1 MTSLLNLIL
10 AWFTA
15 FFNTLKLMLVDFFI
29 EICNAVLFLLGFLI
43 QFMSS
48 LMPSLTLGTDLITQ
62 FPTPHTA
69 ICWLTWLFPV
79 DVLFQCTQFYIS
91 LYLLKFMSGP
101 ILRFLKIVS

>member
-1 MTSLLNLIL
+1 MFNLIEIIL
-10 AWFTA
+10 SFFKA
-15 FFNTLKLMLVDFFI
+15 FFNTLIDVCIDIFAFI
-29 EICNAVLFLLGFLI
+29 LNAVLALI
-43 QFMSS
+43 AYLIRLMAT
-48 LMPSLTLGTDLITQ
+48 LMPSLSLGADLINQ

-101 ILRFLKIVS
+101 ILRFLKIVK

>member
-1 MTSLLNLIL
+1 MTNLIEIIL
-10 AWFTA
+10 SFCKA
-15 FFNTLKLMLVDFFI
+15 FFNVLIDVCIDIFAFI
-29 EICNAVLFLLGFLI
+29 LNAVLTLI
-43 QFMSS
+43 AYLIRLMATI
-48 LMPSLTLGTDLITQ
+48 MPSLSLGADLINQ

-101 ILRFLKIVS
+101 ILRFLKIVR

>member
-1 MTSLLNLIL
+1 MDSLIKIILSWFQAFFDSLINVIVDAFVLIL
-10 AWFTA
+10 NAILA
-15 FFNTLKLMLVDFFI
+15 LLAYLI
-29 EICNAVLFLLGFLI
+29 EMMATI
-43 QFMSS
+43 
-48 LMPSLTLGTDLITQ
+48 MPSLSLGADLVNQ

-101 ILRFLKIVS
+101 ILRFLKITS